1 MAGVTMRAAS
11 NLGPPLASNGNAG
24 FGGGVYTANSSV
36 TAIARANEIADLF
49 EYRIDRPV
57 TVRKNES
64 AMLPFLQ
71 DKIKACKLLIYSSA
85 NEQHPLKAVELTNS
99 TSKTLDEGPITVYD
113 GGRTREK
120 RWQIQSRRT
129 ISASSATASTWEPA

>member
-1 MAGVTMRAAS
+1 
-11 NLGPPLASNGNAG
+11 
-24 FGGGVYTANSSV
+24 VYTANSSV

-71 DKIKACKLLIYSSA
+71 DKIKSLQTADLLERQRA
-85 NEQHPLKAVELTNS
+85 
-99 TSKTLDEGPITVYD
+99 
-113 GGRTREK
+113 
-120 RWQIQSRRT
+120 
-129 ISASSATASTWEPA
+129 ASTQGG